1 MQVPLS
7 ILLSISSICSFIFR
21 TVLSS
26 DFSDTA
32 VVMFFRSLRSKGSL
46 GKVFFLLLF
55 FLGGRGCFPCFLCTF
70 FVVRCSTFQATEPF
84 QLKGIAVLA
93 LGYFISL
100 WVDSPPIDFPSGS
113 DEING
118 TAFKFWVLDVSDSQV
133 LIISSKTVF

>member
-46 GKVFFLLLF
+46 GKVFFFFFSFFGGEGVFPLLLVYLF
-55 FLGGRGCFPCFLCTF
+55 CC
-70 FVVRCSTFQATEPF
+70 
-84 QLKGIAVLA
+84 
-93 LGYFISL
+93 
-100 WVDSPPIDFPSGS
+100 
-113 DEING
+113 
-118 TAFKFWVLDVSDSQV
+118 
-133 LIISSKTVF
+133 TVFNFSSH